1 MKLKSINIPPLS
13 DLKPYHRYG
22 DISYNFAIEVYS
34 INEPHF
40 LRAFCCGETC
50 YFPFTEYGRQQAIKW
65 LYDRR
70 IAQLDFLGVEYCAE
84 EIKPNDQL

>member
-1 MKLKSINIPPLS
+1 MRLKSINIPSLS

-84 EIKPNDQL
+84 EIKTNDQL